1 MTIIFLIWSQVSIL
15 FIYYLT
21 CQWTG
26 HVTTRCQNFFS
37 FFIANLH
44 ILLLFLYQRQFL
56 QSENSAGKF
65 PLTLQSRFAWNVQS
79 THVSVQNDKY
89 RCIYTHRRQRKQ
101 KVRVSSVNPTCHCR
115 LGVKNPFVQKK
126 TIPPIAFRSRLS
138 VNFSEDFLTF

>member
-1 MTIIFLIWSQVSIL
+1 MIIIFLIWSHVSIL

-89 RCIYTHRRQRKQ
+89 NVFIHIDGNENRKYMYIAIVLYNLFKIIKYKMVLKKKKELFLLLLS
-101 KVRVSSVNPTCHCR
+101 KV
-115 LGVKNPFVQKK
+115 
-126 TIPPIAFRSRLS
+126 
-138 VNFSEDFLTF
+138 DFQ